1 MIYKIHAS
9 ELYHTCFNRLRI
21 LYNKGGK
28 ELAISRLEENVED
41 ESVLR
46 NNSWKAAMY
55 RAMIESDWYWE
66 SYLSYDKQNVIE

>member
-55 RAMIESDWYWE
+55 REMIESDWYWE